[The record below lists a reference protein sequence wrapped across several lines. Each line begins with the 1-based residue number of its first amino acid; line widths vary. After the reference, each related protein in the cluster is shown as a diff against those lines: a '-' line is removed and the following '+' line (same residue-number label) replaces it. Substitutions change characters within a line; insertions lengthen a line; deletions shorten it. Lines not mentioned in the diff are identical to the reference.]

1 MAEPRERLRV
11 SDAERQAAAYSL
23 GTAFQDGRLDL
34 SEYDT
39 RMARAYSAVTYGDL
53 DQLFLDLPRQAIAPA
68 LPPPY
73 PPYPAP
79 RYPETQYPRRLGPV
93 GEVRGTALQ
102 LLLFVVTFGI
112 WCFFYV
118 FQTHDEMKRHSGE
131 GLGGALALLVAV
143 FAYFVSPFLLSHEVG
158 GLYERRGQ
166 RKPVSALT
174 GLWVFPG
181 ILLLV
186 GPLIWFVLTNNALN
200 RYWRSEGAR

>member
-1 MAEPRERLRV
+1 MAEARERLRV

-39 RMARAYSAVTYGDL
+39 RMARAYGAVTYGDL
-53 DQLFLDLPRQAIAPA
+53 DQLFFDLPRLAVAPA
-68 LPPPY
+68 LASPY

-79 RYPETQYPRRLGPV
+79 RYPATQYPRRLGPV

-131 GLGGALALLVAV
+131 GLGGVLALLVAV